1 MIKACLIFIIMFI
14 FIGCT
19 NKVDITKEN
28 LQYPNWYMT
37 PPQNTDINLYGVGM
51 GFSHNEAIQ
60 NALENLSS
68 RLLVTISSDITI
80 SSKSYRDFR
89 EYTQKT
95 VTQDIKS
102 EIEKLSLQNYIIE
115 DSSLFDRQIIVLV
128 SINKSKLFDSLKK
141 EIDFLYKEFYLLK
154 SQSIDSLILYIKY
167 KKLLEIF
174 YKNYNKAQIL
184 SSFLNDNDKYIKV
197 IEELKILE
205 SNLQNDMEFFISS
218 DNNSKKFEDTLKDI
232 LVREGFKVVEANI
245 KNKNIYELNLSSKS
259 SESKSYGLYIIENI
273 LNIKIINSKNN
284 QILSNTIQL
293 KGASSNNFDD
303 ARLNLLQK
311 LQKEKE
317 EVSIL
322 PF

>member
-1 MIKACLIFIIMFI
+1 MKKICLIFIFI

-19 NKVDITKEN
+19 NKVDILKEN
-28 LQYPNWYMT
+28 LQYPNWYIN

-60 NALENLSS
+60 NSLENLSS
-68 RLLVTISSDITI
+68 RLLVTISADTTI

-95 VTQDIKS
+95 ITQDIKS

-115 DSSLFDRQIIVLV
+115 NSSSFDRQIIVLV
-128 SINKSKLFDSLKK
+128 SVNKSRLFDSLKD
-141 EIDFLYKEFYLLK
+141 EIDFLYKEFDLLK

-167 KKLLEIF
+167 KKLLEDF

-184 SSFLNDNDKYIKV
+184 SSYFNDNDKYIKV
-197 IEELKILE
+197 IKELKKLE
-205 SNLQNDMEFFISS
+205 SNLQNDIEFFINS
-218 DNNSKKFEDTLKDI
+218 DNNSKKFEDTFKDI
-232 LVREGFKVVEANI
+232 LVRKGFKVVELGV
-245 KNKNIYELNLSSKS
+245 KNQNIYELNLSSKS
-259 SESKSYGLYIIENI
+259 SESKSYDFYIIENI
-273 LNIKIINSKNN
+273 LNIKIINIKNN
-284 QILSNTIQL
+284 QILGNTIQL

-317 EVSIL
+317 RIDIL